1 MVDQQKFHFRFFF
14 GHNIPTNN
22 LVVFRYSQTANDLQ
36 FNSTQSQ
43 MSVSREQFKK
53 FLRQFEFIDG
63 YTSFHGDGMY
73 MSEEE
78 ECTQLDIFEI
88 SEENAELVQQT
99 YIKQYLQD
107 DVFYHV
113 IKDD

>member
-1 MVDQQKFHFRFFF
+1 
-14 GHNIPTNN
+14 
-22 LVVFRYSQTANDLQ
+22 
-36 FNSTQSQ
+36 

-88 SEENAELVQQT
+88 SEENAQLVQQT

-113 IKDD
+113 VKDD